1 MGSTVSATSSNQGEN
16 EGLRMFLATCIFGA
30 HRSSAIM
37 ALRRRGLS
45 NRSGQVR
52 EYQVEARYMISRLT
66 NGHRDVYYKS
76 CSVRKES
83 AWINASAARQGGG
96 QLRSASGSEEEV

>member
-16 EGLRMFLATCIFGA
+16 EGLRMFLACIFGA
-30 HRSSAIM
+30 HRSSATM

-66 NGHRDVYYKS
+66 NGHRDVYYRS
-76 CSVRKES
+76 WSVREES

>member
-1 MGSTVSATSSNQGEN
+1 
-16 EGLRMFLATCIFGA
+16 
-30 HRSSAIM
+30 
-37 ALRRRGLS
+37 
-45 NRSGQVR
+45 
-52 EYQVEARYMISRLT
+52 MISKLT

-83 AWINASAARQGGG
+83 DWINASAARQGGG